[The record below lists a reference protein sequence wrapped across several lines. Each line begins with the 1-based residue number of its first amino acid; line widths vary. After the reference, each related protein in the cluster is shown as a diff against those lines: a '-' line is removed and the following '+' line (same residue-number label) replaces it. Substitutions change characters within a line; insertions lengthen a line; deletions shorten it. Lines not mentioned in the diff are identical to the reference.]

1 MKLDRNDLKGK
12 TLSWALEQGIDT
24 KIALLQHYQHLG
36 CLLAEEIMAEEVRLL
51 AGAPYSRNKPH
62 GGRYSRW
69 GSNPGS
75 IRLEHEKVP
84 IEVQRLYDHEIGGTI
99 EPQTYRKLHQME
111 TPENTVIDGII
122 KGLSMSD
129 YQAVVGRL
137 VESFGLSRSSVSL
150 RFIEESAEKLKVFE
164 ERPLDNHR
172 FVSLFIDGK
181 YLAREQI
188 VIVLG
193 VTLEGEKIPLGFLQ
207 THSENSGPIK
217 DLLNKLVDRGLNF
230 GKGLLCVIDGSKG
243 IYKAVR
249 ETFGARAVIQ
259 RCQWHKRENV
269 LNYLNE
275 KDRKIYKRRIN
286 KAYQSDT
293 YEEARMQMDRIIHDL
308 ERLNLSAARS
318 LAEGLE
324 ETLTLH
330 RLGLKEL
337 FGKSF
342 STTNIIENLNSQLG
356 RYLRNV
362 KRWQSSDQRYRWVAC
377 ALLEI
382 ELRMRKVS
390 NYRHLNVMAM
400 KIQAEIEKQKKQK

>member
-1 MKLDRNDLKGK
+1 MKLDREELKGK
-12 TLSWALEQGIDT
+12 TLSWALAQGIDT

-51 AGAPYSRNKPH
+51 AGASYSRNKPY

-69 GSNPGS
+69 GTNPGS
-75 IRLEHEKVP
+75 VKLDHEKVP
-84 IEVQRLYDHEIGGTI
+84 VEVQRLYDHDIGGTI
-99 EPQTYRKLHQME
+99 GLKTYRRLHKME
-111 TPENTVIDGII
+111 PPENAVIDGII

-129 YQAVVGRL
+129 YQAVIGRL
-137 VESFGLSRSSVSL
+137 SESFGLSRSSVSL
-150 RFIEESAEKLKVFE
+150 RFIEESGEKLKAFE
-164 ERPLDNHR
+164 ERRLDDRR
-172 FVSLFIDGK
+172 FVSIFIDGK

-193 VTLEGEKIPLGFLQ
+193 VTIEGEKIPLGFLQ

-217 DLLNKLVDRGLNF
+217 ELLNKLVERGLNF
-230 GKGLLCVIDGSKG
+230 DKGLLCVIDGSKG
-243 IYKAVR
+243 IYKAV
-249 ETFGARAVIQ
+249 EEAFGSKAVVQ

-275 KDRKIYKRRIN
+275 KDREIYKRRIN

-293 YEEARMQMDRIIHDL
+293 YEEARAQLDQIIHDL

-318 LAEGLE
+318 LAEGME
-324 ETLTLH
+324 ETLTLL

-382 ELRMRKVS
+382 ELRMRKVT
-390 NYRHLNVMAM
+390 NYRHLDVMAM
-400 KIQAEIEKQKKQK
+400 TIQAEIEKQ

>member
-1 MKLDRNDLKGK
+1 
-12 TLSWALEQGIDT
+12 LSLIN
-24 KIALLQHYQHLG
+24 YQHLG
-36 CLLAEEIMAEEVRLL
+36 CLLAEEIMAEEVKLL
-51 AGAPYSRNKPH
+51 AGTPYSRNKPH

-75 IRLEHEKVP
+75 VRLEHEKVP
-84 IEVQRLYDHEIGGTI
+84 IEVQRLYDHEAGGTI
-99 EPQTYRKLHQME
+99 GLKTYRKLHQME
-111 TPENTVIDGII
+111 PPGNAVMDGII

-129 YQAVVGRL
+129 YQAVIGRL
-137 VESFGLSRSSVSL
+137 AESFGLSRSSVSL

-164 ERPLDNHR
+164 ERRLDDHR

-188 VIVLG
+188 IIVLG
-193 VTLEGEKIPLGFLQ
+193 ITVEGEKIPLGFLQ

-217 DLLNKLVDRGLNF
+217 ELLNKLIERGLNF
-230 GKGLLCVIDGSKG
+230 EKGLLCVIDGSKG
-243 IYKAVR
+243 IYKAVE
-249 ETFGARAVIQ
+249 ETFGPKAVIQ

-275 KDRKIYKRRIN
+275 KNREVYKRRLN
-286 KAYQSDT
+286 KAYQAET
-293 YEEARMQMDRIIHDL
+293 YEEARTELDQIIHDL

-324 ETLTLH
+324 ETLTLQ
-330 RLGLKEL
+330 RLGLNEL

-390 NYRHLNVMAM
+390 NYRHLDVMA
-400 KIQAEIEKQKKQK
+400 KTIQAEIEKQ

>member
-1 MKLDRNDLKGK
+1 MKLDKEELKGK
-12 TLSWALEQGIDT
+12 TLSWALGQGIDT

-36 CLLAEEIMAEEVRLL
+36 CLLAEEIMAEEVRSL
-51 AGAPYSRNKPH
+51 AGAHYSRNKPH

-75 IRLEHEKVP
+75 VKLDHEKVP
-84 IEVQRLYDHEIGGTI
+84 VEVQRLYDHEIGGTI
-99 EPQTYRKLHQME
+99 GLKTYRKLHQME
-111 TPENTVIDGII
+111 PPENAVMDGII

-129 YQAVVGRL
+129 YQAVIGRL
-137 VESFGLSRSSVSL
+137 AESFGLSRSSVSL
-150 RFIEESAEKLKVFE
+150 RFIEESGVKLKAFE
-164 ERPLDNHR
+164 ERRLDDRR

-193 VTLEGEKIPLGFLQ
+193 VTIEGEKIPLGFLQ

-217 DLLNKLVDRGLNF
+217 DLLNKLIERGLNF
-230 GKGLLCVIDGSKG
+230 EKGLLCVIDGSKG
-243 IYKAVR
+243 IHKAVK
-249 ETFGARAVIQ
+249 ETFGPKAVIQ

-275 KDRKIYKRRIN
+275 KDREIYKRRIN
-286 KAYQSDT
+286 KAYQFDT
-293 YEEARMQMDRIIHDL
+293 YEEARTELDQIIHDL

-324 ETLTLH
+324 ETLTLQ

-362 KRWQSSDQRYRWVAC
+362 KHWQSSDQRYRWVAC

-382 ELRMRKVS
+382 ELRMCKVS
-390 NYRHLNVMAM
+390 NYRHLDAMAM
-400 KIQAEIEKQKKQK
+400 TIQAEIEKQ

>member
-1 MKLDRNDLKGK
+1 MKLDREELEGK
-12 TLSWALEQGIDT
+12 TLSWALAQGIDT

-51 AGAPYSRNKPH
+51 AGASYSRNKPY

-69 GSNPGS
+69 GTNPGS
-75 IRLEHEKVP
+75 VKLDHEKVP
-84 IEVQRLYDHEIGGTI
+84 VEVQRLYDHDIGGTI
-99 EPQTYRKLHQME
+99 GLKTYRRLHKME
-111 TPENTVIDGII
+111 PPENAVIDGII

-129 YQAVVGRL
+129 YQAVIGRL
-137 VESFGLSRSSVSL
+137 AESFGLSRSSVSL
-150 RFIEESAEKLKVFE
+150 RFIEESGEKLKAFE
-164 ERPLDNHR
+164 ERRLDDRR
-172 FVSLFIDGK
+172 FVSIFIDGK

-193 VTLEGEKIPLGFLQ
+193 VTIEGEKIPLGFLQ

-217 DLLNKLVDRGLNF
+217 ELLNNLIERGLNF
-230 GKGLLCVIDGSKG
+230 ENGLLCVIDGSKG
-243 IYKAVR
+243 IYKAVK
-249 ETFGARAVIQ
+249 ETFGSKVVIQ

-275 KDRKIYKRRIN
+275 KDREIYKRRIN

-293 YEEARMQMDRIIHDL
+293 YEEARAQLEQIIHDL

-318 LAEGLE
+318 LAEGME
-324 ETLTLH
+324 ETLTLQ

-382 ELRMRKVS
+382 ELRMRKVT
-390 NYRHLNVMAM
+390 NYRHLDVMAM
-400 KIQAEIEKQKKQK
+400 TIQAEIEKQ